1 MGNDFKFLKGNI
13 ETIILNALY
22 NGDKYG
28 YEIAKEIKEKT
39 ENKYEIKQPTLY
51 GYLKRLEEQDLVE
64 FYWGEESHGG
74 RRKYFRLTAHGKTT
88 CEQYLS
94 EWNFHRNILDSL
106 ISDQS
111 EDLPEYTPEDNVFLG
126 SKGTRKRKSRK
137 DFKDE
142 SENQQLLSELLKLS
156 QSSNEEI
163 AYEPENITPTETSD
177 IFDDNSAILS
187 QEQFEEQ
194 VETFVDE
201 QIFDNTT
208 VVSQENIED
217 SSVCTEETYIEQ
229 IEKPIITT
237 QPIIERKAGDVA
249 ETEISNSFA
258 SSDTNFSSNFVD
270 SPAETTF
277 DIVNNEPAYDYYDN
291 ISTNIFTEQNVSAS
305 NTPIQSTEENETEA
319 QYKQILNN
327 LLGEQIVNTDEKI
340 AQIKHQQISY
350 YQEEVAQKDVSIT
363 EMADSLAKEG
373 YRIRFYNT
381 ATSQYKAVPMLI
393 KNKINC
399 VTAWSTLIA
408 FYVLFGLSCLIC
420 GSGISFWGVFATAFA
435 FLLIPLYF
443 TYVYIKKPN
452 IKIKST
458 HDFKQSIISKTIAFL
473 VISLLII
480 IFSLLLFKTDFSNSN
495 DVIFKL
501 IMPELAALMIVVS
514 EIIYHVFSKQKTFY
528 N

>member
-13 ETIILNALY
+13 ETIILNALF

-111 EDLPEYTPEDNVFLG
+111 DDLPEYTPEDNVFLG

-142 SENQQLLSELLKLS
+142 SENQQLLTELLKLS

-163 AYEPENITPTETSD
+163 ANESENITTTETTD
-177 IFDDNSAILS
+177 ILDDNTATLT

-194 VETFVDE
+194 VATFVDE
-201 QIFDNTT
+201 QIFDDTSF
-208 VVSQENIED
+208 VSQENIEET
-217 SSVCTEETYIEQ
+217 SVCTEEYYIDQTE
-229 IEKPIITT
+229 EPIITT

-249 ETEISNSFA
+249 ETEISNSF
-258 SSDTNFSSNFVD
+258 STPDTDFSSNFVD

-277 DIVNNEPAYDYYDN
+277 DTVNNEPVYDHYDN
-291 ISTNIFTEQNVSAS
+291 ISTNTYIEQNVSS
-305 NTPIQSTEENETEA
+305 PSTQSTEENETEA

-350 YQEEVAQKDVSIT
+350 YQEEVAQKDISIT

-399 VTAWSTLIA
+399 ITAWSTLVA

-420 GSGISFWGVFATAFA
+420 GSGISFWGIFATAFA
-435 FLLIPLYF
+435 FLMIPLYF

-458 HDFKQSIISKTIAFL
+458 HDFKQAIISKTIACL

-480 IFSLLLFKTDFSNSN
+480 IFSLILFKTDFSNSN

-514 EIIYHVFSKQKTFY
+514 EIIYNVFSKQKTFY